1 MTADPS
7 ITPDEIGPTA
17 DGSALRIRWR
27 DGVESILAPR
37 LLRMRCPC
45 AQCVDEVTGRR
56 ILRSENVA
64 DDVYPTAIHYVGRYA
79 LQFVWSDGHD
89 TGFYSFELLR
99 RLSEEA

>member
-7 ITPDEIGPTA
+7 TTPDEIGPTA

-27 DGVESILAPR
+27 DGGESILAPW

-45 AQCVDEVTGRR
+45 ARCVDEATGQR
-56 ILRSENVA
+56 ILRPENVA

-89 TGFYSFELLR
+89 TGIYPFEFLR
-99 RLSEEA
+99 RLSDEA